1 VTETLALGGLDIT
14 FDASV
19 LRPRPWTM
27 EQAAWAARLVED
39 APEGPVL
46 ELCSGAGHIGLAFAR
61 LVPRRLVMVDADPSA
76 YRFSRENAHAAGL
89 ADRVDVRLG
98 DMRAVLTEGE
108 RFAFVLADPPYLP
121 SSDTA
126 MFPEDPLSAVDGGA
140 DGLAV
145 VRLCL
150 DVMERHL
157 LPGGGAVLQV
167 RDTEQAAAVDGYLEG
182 HRRSRL
188 SVASLREVDGRG
200 ALVRLRTV

>member
-1 VTETLALGGLDIT
+1 
-14 FDASV
+14 
-19 LRPRPWTM
+19 
-27 EQAAWAARLVED
+27 
-39 APEGPVL
+39 
-46 ELCSGAGHIGLAFAR
+46 
-61 LVPRRLVMVDADPSA
+61 
-76 YRFSRENAHAAGL
+76 
-89 ADRVDVRLG
+89 
-98 DMRAVLTEGE
+98 
-108 RFAFVLADPPYLP
+108 
-121 SSDTA
+121 